1 MRPLSSHSQDIVDHS
16 QAQSISLNATKKKQ
30 DIVDYSKAQNIS
42 LTGYTTLGGVLNK
55 GTSLSTETVKELAGK
70 HSQTKTSSAS

>member
-1 MRPLSSHSQDIVDHS
+1 MTQFFFVLVLIPLHHSHWSDEQKT
-16 QAQSISLNATKKKQ
+16 QKKQ

-55 GTSLSTETVKELAGK
+55 GKSLSTETVKELAGT
-70 HSQTKTSSAS
+70 HS